1 MKVIGS
7 NSFSLKDHKE
17 LTPRIDFPKRKYSIE
32 TVHKLI
38 GHKYVLISSES
49 SNNRMINHYNQYN
62 LIEAG
67 DDIYTSFT
75 GIAVR
80 KTLEKKIKL

>member
-1 MKVIGS
+1 
-7 NSFSLKDHKE
+7 
-17 LTPRIDFPKRKYSIE
+17 
-32 TVHKLI
+32 
-38 GHKYVLISSES
+38 
-49 SNNRMINHYNQYN
+49 

-80 KTLEKKIKL
+80 KTLEKKIKLWLEKL